1 MRVDSGSYDEAL
13 AALVAREWGG
23 VRVGVESAHL
33 TLKQYTWLTAQL
45 QRLAG
50 ERGKRRRVR
59 PDGRHRRGVAGHEGR
74 GGARRP
80 ARRRDAFV
88 GRCARELIAGD
99 TVRAGRSERDVAPT
113 SISALKRAGFSRP
126 AFETIVA
133 GGPNAA
139 LPHARPRRPGPG
151 GRAISWCSTL
161 AACSTDTR
169 WTSRRTLFLGEPDAE
184 ARRLYRA
191 VAEAQ
196 DAALAA
202 VAPGVTADV
211 VDAAARDVLVRHGLG
226 EAFGHGTGHG
236 LGLDVHEEPRVGR
249 RRAEGPEPA
258 LLAPGMVITIEPGAY
273 VPGFGGVRIEDDVIV
288 TETGSER
295 ITDVPLDARLLANE
309 R

>member
-1 MRVDSGSYDEAL
+1 VGAVEIVPTDGIVEGLRVTKDAAELDVLREAGRRLSG
-13 AALVAREWGG
+13 VAR
-23 VRVGVESAHL
+23 A
-33 TLKQYTWLTAQL
+33 
-45 QRLAG
+45 
-50 ERGKRRRVR
+50 
-59 PDGRHRRGVAGHEGR
+59 
-74 GGARRP
+74 
-80 ARRRDAFV
+80 
-88 GRCARELIAGD
+88 LISGD
-99 TVRAGRSERDVAPT
+99 TVQAGRSERDVAAD
-113 SISALKRAGFSRP
+113 IDLALKRAGFSRP

-139 LPHARPRRPGPG
+139 LPHARPGDRELAVGDLVVLDFG
-151 GRAISWCSTL
+151 GVLDGYSVDLT
-161 AACSTDTR
+161 
-169 WTSRRTLFLGEPDAE
+169 RTLFLGEPDAE

-202 VAPGVTADV
+202 VGPGVTADV
-211 VDAAARDVLVRHGLG
+211 VDSAARDVLVRHGLG

-258 LLAPGMVITIEPGAY
+258 MLAPGMVITIEPGAY

-295 ITDVPLDARLLANE
+295 ITDVPRDARLLDNE